1 MNQRL
6 QKDDTI
12 LKEEKAMTKTEL
24 NKQIKGLYSV
34 AMVNIGI
41 WVIAMIAL
49 IILLEKGGNLKGM
62 FVIFISG
69 AGIGVQII
77 SRLSKLKNE

>member
-1 MNQRL
+1 M
-6 QKDDTI
+6 KYA
-12 LKEEKAMTKTEL
+12 EM
-24 NKQIKGLYSV
+24 NKQNKGLYAL
-34 AMVNIGI
+34 AMANLGI

-49 IILLEKGGNLKGM
+49 IILLEKGGNVKGM

-69 AGIGVQII
+69 SGIGIQII